1 MQTVTIEQL
10 RAASDAGGIVGVTLK
25 GQGGAFL
32 VHVATRNGADALL
45 AKARSS
51 EPRRFGNPLSAI
63 NLLRG
68 IGITAGQ
75 FDAADWNPDAKEIAP
90 GNRGRSDAMREA
102 HRAAAYN
109 KWLAGELA
117 TASDDPRPSLPQ
129 TAVMTQMDAEIAR
142 QAGSK

>member
-10 RAASDAGGIVGVTLK
+10 RAVNDAGGIVGVTLK

-68 IGITAGQ
+68 IGITAGA
-75 FDAADWNPDAKEIAP
+75 FDAADWNPDEKEPAP

-102 HRAAAYN
+102 HRAAAYS
-109 KWLAGELA
+109 KWLAGELQA
-117 TASDDPRPSLPQ
+117 AIDDPRPSLPHGD
-129 TAVMTQMDAEIAR
+129 VMAQMDAEISRLA
-142 QAGSK
+142 AGK